1 MSETQKHTKP
11 NVPNLRFPG
20 FSGEWERVKLGS
32 LFDIGSSK
40 RVFESQ
46 WQSSGVPFY
55 RTREIVSLIN
65 ETPFS
70 SPIYIDEKLFNE
82 LIEKYGSIEKGDML
96 VTGVGTIGQMYVVPE
111 TNKFYFKDGNV
122 IWFKHNPN
130 VSSQFIKQLF
140 STNSI
145 ITQLHNNASIT
156 TVATY
161 TIDGAKKTIA
171 FIPSKKEQDKIA
183 SFLALIDQRIAI
195 QNKVIEDYTTLEKE
209 IQHQVFSRIN
219 APHVPLSSISER
231 VSERNSA
238 LESDNVLT
246 ISAREG
252 LVSQLEFFNKSVAS
266 ENLSNYYLLR
276 KGDFAYNKSYSSD
289 YPWGAIKHLERY
301 DTGVLSPLYFCFRPN
316 KEIVDTRYLQF
327 FFDTKLW
334 HKHIADIAVEG
345 ARNHGLL
352 NMTVGDFYT
361 MPILLPT
368 LKVQKAIAEKLS
380 AIRRKKVAEESIYR
394 LFLQQKRYLLEKL
407 FV

>member
-20 FSGEWERVKLGS
+20 FEGEWEKCELGDIADITKGAGISKEQRSSEGTPCILYGELYTTYSTEIIDEVVSRTQLPADGLVKSRANDVIIPASGETAIDISTARCVTKSNVFLGGDLNIIRLKGQDGRFFS
-32 LFDIGSSK
+32 YQLNGVRKKDIAKIAQGVSIVHLHGGDLK
-40 RVFESQ
+40 HIEVNYPSQ
-46 WQSSGVPFY
+46 LEQKMISDLL
-55 RTREIVSLIN
+55 SLI
-65 ETPFS
+65 
-70 SPIYIDEKLFNE
+70 D
-82 LIEKYGSIEKGDML
+82 
-96 VTGVGTIGQMYVVPE
+96 
-111 TNKFYFKDGNV
+111 
-122 IWFKHNPN
+122 H
-130 VSSQFIKQLF
+130 
-140 STNSI
+140 
-145 ITQLHNNASIT
+145 
-156 TVATY
+156 
-161 TIDGAKKTIA
+161 
-171 FIPSKKEQDKIA
+171 
-183 SFLALIDQRIAI
+183 RIAI

-368 LKVQKAIAEKLS
+368 LKEQKAIAEKLS
-380 AIRRKKVAEESIYR
+380 AIRRKKVAEEAIYR

>member
-1 MSETQKHTKP
+1 M
-11 NVPNLRFPG
+11 
-20 FSGEWERVKLGS
+20 
-32 LFDIGSSK
+32 
-40 RVFESQ
+40 
-46 WQSSGVPFY
+46 
-55 RTREIVSLIN
+55 
-65 ETPFS
+65 
-70 SPIYIDEKLFNE
+70 
-82 LIEKYGSIEKGDML
+82 
-96 VTGVGTIGQMYVVPE
+96 
-111 TNKFYFKDGNV
+111 
-122 IWFKHNPN
+122 
-130 VSSQFIKQLF
+130 
-140 STNSI
+140 
-145 ITQLHNNASIT
+145 
-156 TVATY
+156 
-161 TIDGAKKTIA
+161 
-171 FIPSKKEQDKIA
+171 
-183 SFLALIDQRIAI
+183 
-195 QNKVIEDYTTLEKE
+195 
-209 IQHQVFSRIN
+209 
-219 APHVPLSSISER
+219 
-231 VSERNSA
+231 
-238 LESDNVLT
+238 
-246 ISAREG
+246 
-252 LVSQLEFFNKSVAS
+252 EFFNKSVAS

-368 LKVQKAIAEKLS
+368 LKEQKAIAEKLS

>member
-20 FSGEWERVKLGS
+20 FEGEWESFALGQLCEEFQSGKGIKSDQIKDLGS
-32 LFDIGSSK
+32 YPVYGGNGLRGYTDSYNHEGVYTLIGRQGAK
-40 RVFESQ
+40 C
-46 WQSSGVPFY
+46 
-55 RTREIVSLIN
+55 
-65 ETPFS
+65 
-70 SPIYIDEKLFNE
+70 
-82 LIEKYGSIEKGDML
+82 
-96 VTGVGTIGQMYVVPE
+96 
-111 TNKFYFKDGNV
+111 GNV
-122 IWFKHNPN
+122 RLVSGRTYITEHAVAVKANQAN
-130 VSSQFIKQLF
+130 VTEFLNWLFIKMDLGQYSDQSAQPGLAV
-140 STNSI
+140 NK
-145 ITQLHNNASIT
+145 LVRLNAF
-156 TVATY
+156 V
-161 TIDGAKKTIA
+161 
-171 FIPSKKEQDKIA
+171 PKKEEQKRIA
-183 SFLALIDQRIAI
+183 DLMTLIDARIAI
-195 QNKVIEDYTTLEKE
+195 QNKVIEDCNTLEKE
-209 IQHQVFSRIN
+209 IQNQVFDKIH
-219 APHVPLSSISER
+219 APLVPLSSISQR
-231 VSERNSA
+231 ITERNSA

-252 LVSQLEFFNKSVAS
+252 LVSQLEFFKKFVAS
-266 ENLSNYYLLR
+266 ENLSNYFLLH

-316 KEIVDTRYLQF
+316 KEMVDTRYLQF

-334 HKHIADIAVEG
+334 HKHIVNIAVEG

-352 NMTVGDFYT
+352 NMAVGDFYT

-368 LKVQKAIAEKLS
+368 MNEQLAIAEKLS